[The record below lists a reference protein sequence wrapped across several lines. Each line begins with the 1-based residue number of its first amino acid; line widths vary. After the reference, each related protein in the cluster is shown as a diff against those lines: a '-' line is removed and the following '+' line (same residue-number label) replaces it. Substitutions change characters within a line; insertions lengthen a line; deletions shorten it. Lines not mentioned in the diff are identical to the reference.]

1 MIKREDTSKTPSTTS
16 NDRPSAVIES
26 DLRMRLR
33 TFPRDAQAWFKLG
46 SHLRSV
52 HRLEEAEEALRK
64 AISLNS
70 GPAHFHQELGFI
82 LIALGRLDEAYRYLD
97 GRRSGASGSL
107 SAEVESLREI
117 DRAEI
122 SELDVISPCVECP
135 DYSYYGCS
143 KGASCQ
149 LVMEWRTKIRQLALA
164 RSNR

>member
-1 MIKREDTSKTPSTTS
+1 MIQREDSSNTPPTTS
-16 NDRPSAVIES
+16 NDRPSPVIES

-33 TFPRDAQAWFKLG
+33 TFPRDAQTWFKLG
-46 SHLRSV
+46 SYLRSV
-52 HRLEEAEEALRK
+52 QRFDEAEESLRK
-64 AISLNS
+64 AISLNP
-70 GPAHFHQELGFI
+70 GPAHFHQELGLI
-82 LIALGRLDEAYRYLD
+82 LIALGRLDEAYRCLD

-117 DRAEI
+117 DRAKV

-149 LVMEWRTKIRQLALA
+149 LVIEWRTKIRQMALT